1 MLTPPLIRRQ
11 QPLRPAAQEPFLEP
25 DSRYIYGT
33 SVARAVFIRHRK
45 DRNVY
50 QLCWKEQG
58 RERTRSFHTR
68 HEAEQER
75 QRRLKQI
82 SQGNA
87 PDPIDTLTR
96 HEQHELMALHEHSRA
111 KGYSLWEAVRTHE
124 KFLERERVPAISVG
138 EAVKHCL
145 KDKEDQGDAPRTLR
159 SLRSVLGRFALLH
172 HGRLMEELGSTA
184 VTSFVDALD
193 ISLRTR
199 LGYLSDLRTFF
210 SWALQKNLIGVNPVV
225 PVMPGRAARRRIMFA
240 KRSRRKEQVLSVEE
254 CESLLRWVETNDRQ
268 LLVYPVL
275 CLFAGLRP
283 ELEATGIEW
292 SDVTHEHITVDA
304 SIAKDGETRIIE
316 PLTPNLVE
324 WIGVIR
330 QSSQS
335 PLPLTNLRR
344 RWDRAK
350 QVLDRKWPHDAMRH
364 SYASY
369 HFAMFGNA
377 GLTSKNLGHP
387 DTTLLRKDYNGAVT
401 KAQAK
406 TFWAILP
413 KHCR

>member
-1 MLTPPLIRRQ
+1 M
-11 QPLRPAAQEPFLEP
+11 EP
-25 DSRYIYGT
+25 DSRYNYGT
-33 SVARAVFIRHRK
+33 SVAHSVFIRHRK

-75 QRRLKQI
+75 QRRLKLI
-82 SQGNA
+82 S
-87 PDPIDTLTR
+87 
-96 HEQHELMALHEHSRA
+96 
-111 KGYSLWEAVRTHE
+111 KGYMPEPFDGLSTRQKRDLFILHGRATTNGYNLWDAVHTHE
-124 KFLERERVPAISVG
+124 KFLSSERSSSVDIS
-138 EAVKHCL
+138 EAVAMCL
-145 KDKEDQGDAPRTLR
+145 QDKEAEGGSSRTLQ
-159 SLRSVLGRFALLH
+159 SLRSVLLRFASNCRGKALCDLN
-172 HGRLMEELGSTA
+172 TA
-184 VTSFVDALD
+184 DAVAFVDGLD

-199 LGYLSDLRTFF
+199 FGYLGDLRTFC
-210 SWALQKNLIGVNPVV
+210 SWAVSKGLLKENLLNDA
-225 PVMPGRAARRRIMFA
+225 MPSKATRRRIMKA

-254 CESLLRWVETNDRQ
+254 CHLLLSWTEENDPE

-283 ELEATGIEW
+283 EQEATGIDW
-292 SDVTHEHITVDA
+292 PSITISNITVDA
-304 SIAKDGETRIIE
+304 TIAKDGETRIIE

-324 WIGVIR
+324 WIRFIDSKSVNPF
-330 QSSQS
+330 
-335 PLPLTNLRR
+335 PLRNLRR

-377 GLTSKNLGHP
+377 GLTAKNLGHP
-387 DTTLLRKDYNGAVT
+387 DTTLLRKDYNGAIT
-401 KAQAK
+401 RAQAIK
-406 TFWAILP
+406 FWSIMP
-413 KHCR
+413 KYCSGNYPSNYLGSEEYPFQYQSA